1 MRDQVDSQLQDLV
14 TLSSEQRDTL
24 LGALQELLQDHQAL
38 QELEDTLEQA
48 LDTGLLVHLEGP
60 GGCVLSILKDS
71 TGNLSC
77 SRSMA
82 VFFILGALA
91 GVLCALKSE
100 DVILILSLVQGCGL
114 ELEQSGC
121 QLTWDPTVVPQLS
134 ALYGCLTGLQLLADP
149 CPGLS
154 RTVSEEETPICP

>member
-91 GVLCALKSE
+91 ALSEPQRCLLAQSIERQILCE
-100 DVILILSLVQGCGL
+100 EL
-114 ELEQSGC
+114 ELEYSV
-121 QLTWDPTVVPQLS
+121 L
-134 ALYGCLTGLQLLADP
+134 
-149 CPGLS
+149 
-154 RTVSEEETPICP
+154 

>member
-1 MRDQVDSQLQDLV
+1 
-14 TLSSEQRDTL
+14 
-24 LGALQELLQDHQAL
+24 
-38 QELEDTLEQA
+38 
-48 LDTGLLVHLEGP
+48 
-60 GGCVLSILKDS
+60 
-71 TGNLSC
+71 
-77 SRSMA
+77 MA

-91 GVLCALKSE
+91 ALSEPQRCLLAQSIERQILCEELELVASILEQNCNQVEEITSPLPTGVLCALKSE